1 MPGTPLSAM
10 GPTRAQVVSRPRA
23 HRPQPDP
30 AGANYC
36 PGTAAP
42 EPARTTT
49 GRGEGHHRPRPPRNP
64 PPGTFYGLW
73 RGFRNLAWGSFVTTP
88 PRWRW
93 DLNPRTGC
101 PVTRFRVLRTHV
113 QERSSASTP
122 CSTSPAATFPEPSR
136 TTANETKTETTS
148 DAASSRPRVLTS
160 DSYRHVGGT
169 PFLRMRTA
177 HCPGASGSRL

>member
-1 MPGTPLSAM
+1 MATLRLGSWRQRARQACVMPS
-10 GPTRAQVVSRPRA
+10 GPSLPRTVA
-23 HRPQPDP
+23 DDH
-30 AGANYC
+30 
-36 PGTAAP
+36 
-42 EPARTTT
+42 E
-49 GRGEGHHRPRPPRNP
+49 
-64 PPGTFYGLW
+64 
-73 RGFRNLAWGSFVTTP
+73 
-88 PRWRW
+88 RWRW
-93 DLNPRTGC
+93 DLNPRTGY

-160 DSYRHVGGT
+160 DSYGHVGGT